1 MIIKPHFNYYE
12 TPEATWR
19 KKIYTIIFEADTPRG
34 KAFDI
39 ALLWAIFISVLVVIL
54 ETIPALHR
62 EYFMIFYIVEWVFT
76 ILFSIEYILRLLSVK
91 KPLLYATS
99 FMGIVDLL
107 AILPTFL
114 SLFIVGSQY
123 LMVIRI
129 IRLIRIFRVFKL
141 VRFLNEA
148 QMLGKALRDSIFKI
162 TVFIGVVIII
172 VLIFATLMFL
182 IEGPENGFTSIPKSM
197 YWTIVTIT
205 TVGYG
210 DIAPQTVVGRTLA
223 SIIML
228 MGYAIIAVPTGIV
241 TAQFTRKHATKSSI
255 KGTACP
261 NCSKEGHDANADF
274 CKYCG
279 FALD

>member
-1 MIIKPHFNYYE
+1 LKQPLFNYYE
-12 TPEATWR
+12 TPDTNWR
-19 KKIYTIIFEADTPRG
+19 KKLYTIIFEADTPKG
-34 KAFDI
+34 KLFDV

-54 ETIPALHR
+54 ETIPTLHR
-62 EYFMIFYIVEWVFT
+62 EYFKVFYIIEWVFT
-76 ILFSIEYILRLLSVK
+76 ILFSTEYILRLISVK
-91 KPLLYATS
+91 KPLLYAKS
-99 FMGIVDLL
+99 FMGMVDLL
-107 AILPTFL
+107 AVLPTFL

-129 IRLIRIFRVFKL
+129 IRLIRIFRIFKL
-141 VRFLNEA
+141 VHFLNEA
-148 QMLGKALRDSIFKI
+148 RILGKALRDSIFKI

-172 VLIFATLMFL
+172 VLIFATLIFI
-182 IEGPENGFTSIPKSM
+182 IEGPENGFTSIPMSM

-210 DIAPQTVVGRTLA
+210 DIAPQTIIGRSLA

-241 TAQFTRKHATKSSI
+241 TAQFTRKHANKTSI

-261 NCSKEGHDANADF
+261 NCSKEGHDSNADF

-279 FALD
+279 FELE

>member
-1 MIIKPHFNYYE
+1 LKITPQFNYYE
-12 TPEATWR
+12 TPEANWR
-19 KKIYTIIFEADTPRG
+19 KKIYTIIFEADTHKGRL
-34 KAFDI
+34 FDI
-39 ALLWAIFISVLVVIL
+39 VLLCAIFVSVLVVVL
-54 ETIPALHR
+54 ETIPTLHR
-62 EYFMIFYIVEWVFT
+62 EYFMAFYIVEWVFT

-99 FMGIVDLL
+99 FMGLVDLL
-107 AILPTFL
+107 AVLPTFL

-129 IRLIRIFRVFKL
+129 IRLVRIFRIFKL
-141 VRFLNEA
+141 VHFLNEA
-148 QMLGKALRDSIFKI
+148 QMLGKALRDSVFKI
-162 TVFIGVVIII
+162 IVFIGVVVII
-172 VLIFATLMFL
+172 VLIFATLIFI
-182 IEGPENGFTSIPKSM
+182 IEGPENGFTSIPMSM

-210 DIAPQTVVGRTLA
+210 DIAPQTVLGRSLA

-241 TAQFTRKHATKSSI
+241 TAQFTRKHANKSSI

-261 NCSKEGHDANADF
+261 NCSKEGHDSNADF

-279 FALD
+279 FSLE